1 MARKFIT
8 YFDNEGTDYTDELI
22 SAVKDKLDMADH
34 IKHVVIA
41 SASGKSALKL
51 ADAVG
56 DKVKIINVT
65 WNQKVLQLTLDCMH
79 LVALQEESLI
89 NMVVFHH

>member
-65 WNQKVLQLTLDCMH
+65 HHCGFSGPN
-79 LVALQEESLI
+79 ESDISDQSSGAMFLSPV
-89 NMVVFHH
+89 NHFR